1 MTNSTHPA
9 AERLIEQ
16 MGLQWESEGRP
27 RIAGRLFALM
37 LLEDRDFTLE
47 ELAGLLRVSRGSMST
62 NTRLLESQGAIERVA
77 KSGDRRV
84 YYRLTADPYRAMI
97 ESHLK
102 RMERTRDVVAQAR
115 KELAAVTKKK
125 HTRLAEI
132 ERFHKFAITTISAML
147 AERKQHEAW

>member
-1 MTNSTHPA
+1 MHPA

-47 ELAGLLRVSRGSMST
+47 ELADLLQVSRGSMST
-62 NTRLLESQGAIERVA
+62 NTRLLESHGVIERVA
-77 KSGDRRV
+77 KSGDRRI
-84 YYRLTADPYRAMI
+84 YYQLTVDPYRAMI

-115 KELAAVTKKK
+115 KELAAETKKK
-125 HTRLAEI
+125 HMRLAEI
-132 ERFHKFAITTISAML
+132 ERFHKSAITAVNALL
-147 AERKQHEAW
+147 AEHFKQEPR

>member
-1 MTNSTHPA
+1 MHPA

-37 LLEDRDFTLE
+37 LLQDRDFTLE
-47 ELAGLLRVSRGSMST
+47 ELADVLRVSRGSMST
-62 NTRLLESQGAIERVA
+62 NTRLLESQGVIERVA
-77 KSGDRRV
+77 KSGDRRIF
-84 YYRLTADPYRAMI
+84 YRLTVDPYRAMI

-115 KELAAVTKKK
+115 KELAAETKKK
-125 HTRLAEI
+125 HMRLAEI
-132 ERFHKFAITTISAML
+132 ERFHKFAITAINALL
-147 AERKQHEAW
+147 AEHFKQEPR

>member
-1 MTNSTHPA
+1 MHPA

-47 ELAGLLRVSRGSMST
+47 ELADLLRVSRGSMST
-62 NTRLLESQGAIERVA
+62 NTRLLESQGVIERVA
-77 KSGDRRV
+77 KSGDRRI

-125 HTRLAEI
+125 HVRLAEI
-132 ERFHKFAITTISAML
+132 ERFHKFAITTIAALL

>member
-1 MTNSTHPA
+1 MHPA

-27 RIAGRLFALM
+27 RIAGRLFAFM

-47 ELAGLLRVSRGSMST
+47 ELSEILQVSRGSMST
-62 NTRLLESQGAIERVA
+62 NTRLLESQCVIERIA
-77 KSGDRRV
+77 KSGDRRI

-115 KELAAVTKKK
+115 KELAAQTKKK
-125 HTRLAEI
+125 HMRLAEI
-132 ERFHKFAITTISAML
+132 ERFHKFAINAINTLL
-147 AERKQHEAW
+147 AEHIKQET

>member
-1 MTNSTHPA
+1 A

-16 MGLQWESEGRP
+16 MGLQWEAEGRP

-47 ELAGLLRVSRGSMST
+47 ELAELLQVSRGSMST
-62 NTRLLESQGAIERVA
+62 NTRLLEAHGVIERVA

-102 RMERTRDVVAQAR
+102 RMERTREVIAHAR
-115 KELAAVTKKK
+115 KELAVETKKK
-125 HTRLAEI
+125 HLRLAEV
-132 ERFHKFAITTISAML
+132 ERFHKFAITAINTLL
-147 AERKQHEAW
+147 AEQFKQAP

>member
-1 MTNSTHPA
+1 MHPA

-37 LLEDRDFTLE
+37 LLEDRDFTLG
-47 ELAGLLRVSRGSMST
+47 ELAHTLQASRGSMST
-62 NTRLLESQGAIERVA
+62 NTRLLESQGVIERVA
-77 KSGDRRV
+77 KSGDRRI
-84 YYRLTADPYRAMI
+84 YYRLTSDPYRAMI

-102 RMERTRDVVAQAR
+102 RMERTKDVVAQAR
-115 KELAAVTKKK
+115 KELAIETKKK

-132 ERFHKFAITTISAML
+132 ERFHKFAITTMNTFLTEHLKRAT
-147 AERKQHEAW
+147 

>member
-1 MTNSTHPA
+1 MHPA

-27 RIAGRLFALM
+27 RIAGRLFALF

-47 ELAGLLRVSRGSMST
+47 ELASLLRVSRGSMST

-102 RMERTRDVVAQAR
+102 RMERTRNVVAQAR

-125 HTRLAEI
+125 HARLAEI
-132 ERFHKFAITTISAML
+132 ERFHKFAITTISTML

>member
-1 MTNSTHPA
+1 MHPA

-47 ELAGLLRVSRGSMST
+47 ELADLLQVSRGSMST
-62 NTRLLESQGAIERVA
+62 NTRLLESHGIIERVA
-77 KSGDRRV
+77 KSGDRRI
-84 YYRLTADPYRAMI
+84 YYRLTIDPYRAMI

-102 RMERTRDVVAQAR
+102 RMERTKDVVAQAR
-115 KELAAVTKKK
+115 RELASDTRKK
-125 HTRLAEI
+125 HMRLAEV
-132 ERFHKFAITTISAML
+132 ERFHKFAINAINTLLSEHIKRET
-147 AERKQHEAW
+147 